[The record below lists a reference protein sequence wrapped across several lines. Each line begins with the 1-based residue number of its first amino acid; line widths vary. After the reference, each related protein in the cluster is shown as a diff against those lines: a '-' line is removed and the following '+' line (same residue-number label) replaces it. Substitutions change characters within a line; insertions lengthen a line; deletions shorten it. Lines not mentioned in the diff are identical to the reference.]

1 MNRVFLAGI
10 VGFALVLSAGL
21 FVGSEN
27 ASAGCGCNGG
37 LLAGLKA
44 KSCGGGVLAKL
55 KAPRDCSG
63 SKLLAKLHDRLASK
77 SCCGEPAPACG
88 CEAPAPAC
96 GCAAPAPACGC
107 AAPAPACGCGA
118 PAPCSACGSSVNA
131 GSIQVESA
139 SPSNAPAP
147 AVPAAPAPA
156 APAAAAP
163 AA

>member
-63 SKLLAKLHDRLASK
+63 GKLLAKLQDRLASK

-107 AAPAPACGCGA
+107 GAPA

-163 AA
+163 AAPAA